1 MLPPV
6 SLWEQYMNIKI
17 DERLKHIAFIMDG
30 NGRWAQRRGM
40 PRHYGHKYGAKKF
53 REILEYCLD
62 IGVLVTTVYAF
73 STENWSRPK
82 KEVDS
87 IMKILDSYLDE
98 CYDKK
103 DSYDVHY
110 RFIGD
115 MSLFKDYE
123 GGESLISRM
132 NELDSLTSDKGK
144 TINIAVNYGGRDEIV
159 SAVNR
164 LIAEGKTSVTKEDV
178 SSALYTAP
186 YPDPDLIVRTGGD
199 LRISNFLL
207 WQAAY
212 SEFYFTDTLWPD
224 LTTDD
229 VDKAIEEFYSR
240 KRRYGGV

>member
-1 MLPPV
+1 M
-6 SLWEQYMNIKI
+6 SIKI

-30 NGRWAQRRGM
+30 NGRWAQKRGM
-40 PRHYGHKYGAKKF
+40 PRYYGHRYGAKKF

-98 CYDKK
+98 CFEKK
-103 DSYDVHY
+103 DGYDVHY

-115 MSLFKDYE
+115 MSLFDGYE
-123 GGESLISRM
+123 KGESLIRRM
-132 NELDSLTSDKGK
+132 KELDELTSAKSK

-159 SAVNR
+159 AAVNK
-164 LIAEGKTSVTKEDV
+164 LISEGKTSVTKDDI

-186 YPDPDLIVRTGGD
+186 CPEPDLIIRTGGD

-207 WQAAY
+207 WQSAY
-212 SEFYFTDTLWPD
+212 SEFYFTPTLWPD

>member
-1 MLPPV
+1 MLPPIFGEDV
-6 SLWEQYMNIKI
+6 FMSIKI

-30 NGRWAQRRGM
+30 NGRWAQKRGM
-40 PRHYGHKYGAKKF
+40 PRYYGHRYGAKKF

-73 STENWSRPK
+73 STENWTRPK

-98 CYDKK
+98 CYEKK
-103 DSYDVHY
+103 DGYDVHY

-115 MSLFKDYE
+115 MSLFDGYE
-123 GGESLISRM
+123 KGESIIRRM
-132 NELDSLTSDKGK
+132 KELDELTSMKSK

-159 SAVNR
+159 AAVNK
-164 LIAEGKTSVTKEDV
+164 LISEGKNSVTKEDI

-186 YPDPDLIVRTGGD
+186 YPEPDLIIRTGGD

-207 WQAAY
+207 WQSAY
-212 SEFYFTDTLWPD
+212 SELYFTPTLWPD